1 LIEIIKPKIFSQ
13 FKNLVFGF
21 STIKGGVSP
30 APYNLNLGLS
40 VGDEKENVEKNRKLF
55 FSELNIPSDRVNYQK
70 QIHSDIVKKIDE
82 PGFAGECDATF
93 TNRKNIFLT
102 VSVADCVSVFLHEP
116 KHNIV
121 AGIHSGWKGTSL
133 NIVEKAIEKIKSSIS
148 SQVSDLTFYAYI
160 SPCISQEKFE
170 VDKDVADL
178 FPQEFIKYDEKKNK
192 YFPDLRGIV
201 LSQLMRCGV
210 KKENIEAS
218 ELCTFSESGM
228 LHSYRRDRDKS
239 GRMYGVIGMIDN

>member
-1 LIEIIKPKIFSQ
+1 MEIIKPKIFSQ

-30 APYNLNLGLS
+30 SPYNLNLGLS
-40 VGDEKENVEKNRKLF
+40 VGDKKENVEKNRILF
-55 FSELNIPSDRVNYQK
+55 FDELNITADRVNYQK
-70 QIHSDIVKKIDE
+70 QIHSDIVKKIDK

-93 TNRKNIFLT
+93 TDKKNIFLT
-102 VSVADCVSVFLHEP
+102 VSVADCVSVFLYEP
-116 KHNIV
+116 NHNII

-133 NIVEKAIEKIKSSIS
+133 NIVGKAISEIKSSFN
-148 SQVSDLTFYAYI
+148 SQIHDFTFHCYI
-160 SPCISQEKFE
+160 APCISQGKFE

-178 FPQEFIKYDEKKNK
+178 FPEEYVKYDKEKNK
-192 YFPDLRGIV
+192 YFPDLKGIV
-201 LSQLMRCGV
+201 LAQLIGGGV

-218 ELCTFSESGM
+218 ELCTFSEPGL

-239 GRMYGVIGMIDN
+239 GRMYGVIGTIDN